1 MKSYKY
7 KIGVD
12 YTGGRITN
20 SVAYFVLCAVML
32 IASMVAMGYL
42 FMNL

>member
-1 MKSYKY
+1 MPPFKNLRGLEVFIYS
-7 KIGVD
+7 
-12 YTGGRITN
+12 N
-20 SVAYFVLCAVML
+20 SVAYFVFCAVML

>member
-20 SVAYFVLCAVML
+20 SVSYFVSCAVML

-42 FMNL
+42 FMDL